1 MANLFYKD
9 HLITVVGRTDEI
21 SQFWIPVADISWET
35 DGQRKSHTITGGL
48 DWISNW
54 QDVERHMVELAK
66 AWVDGLATRHNLIDR
81 RALNRGAGEPKART
95 GEVKMARLLY
105 KGNLITVDCARKN
118 RGLWNPT
125 VDIRWNYD
133 SASDVKL
140 LTDKLFKSNEKA
152 ETFGFQMGK
161 TWADKHMLDKR

>member
-48 DWISNW
+48 DWINNW

-66 AWVDGLATRHNLIDR
+66 AWVDGLATRHNPIDR

-95 GEVKMARLLY
+95 GEVRMAHRTSNSSQTNY
-105 KGNLITVDCARKN
+105 SEATKRPKPSGSRWVRH
-118 RGLWNPT
+118 GPT
-125 VDIRWNYD
+125 
-133 SASDVKL
+133 S
-140 LTDKLFKSNEKA
+140 TC
-152 ETFGFQMGK
+152 
-161 TWADKHMLDKR
+161 